1 MARYSVSVNGVAL
14 STTNDLKT
22 LQTTATGAGS
32 VLKVPEIL
40 LAGEAGSSAVA
51 RVVVNRPS
59 AAPTGAATSQTPE
72 KIDPASVAA
81 AFTAAT
87 TYASSQ
93 PTLSTNDVILLPF
106 NAFGGVIRWLAM
118 PDYEI
123 VVGSQGAVAYLSIRS
138 RSGTSTVS
146 GHIIVEER

>member
-1 MARYSVSVNGVAL
+1 MARYTVSVNGVAL

-32 VLKVPEIL
+32 VIKVPEIYL
-40 LAGEAGSSAVA
+40 SGEAGSSAFA

-59 AAPTGAATSQTPE
+59 ASPTGAATSQTPE

-87 TYASSQ
+87 TYATTQS
-93 PTLSTNDVILLPF
+93 TLSTNDVLILGF
-106 NAFGGVIRWLAM
+106 NAFGGVVRWLAM

-123 VVGSQGAVAYLSIRS
+123 VTGSQGAIAYLSIRS

-146 GHIIVEER
+146 GHVVVEER